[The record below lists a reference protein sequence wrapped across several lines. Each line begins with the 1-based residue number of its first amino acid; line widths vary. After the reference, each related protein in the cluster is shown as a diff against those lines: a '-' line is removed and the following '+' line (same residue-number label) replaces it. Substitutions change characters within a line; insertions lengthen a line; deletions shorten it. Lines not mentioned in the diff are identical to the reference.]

1 MIYPT
6 ISKIFFMDP
15 NLLDKLDTPRAALR
29 ILVVL
34 SEKPQGATIN
44 NFYETMKALGIGRA
58 AIDTSRAALLEAGL
72 TAEYHPD
79 DEKRYVKVIDLTP
92 LGVSVAIKLK
102 AIAEMMRRSKEP
114 VLPS

>member
-1 MIYPT
+1 V
-6 ISKIFFMDP
+6 DP
-15 NLLDKLDTPRAALR
+15 NLLEKLDNPRAALR

-102 AIAEMMRRSKEP
+102 AIAEMLRRSTEP
-114 VLPS
+114 VSSS

>member
-6 ISKIFFMDP
+6 INKIFCMDP
-15 NLLDKLDTPRAALR
+15 NLLEKLDNPRAALR

-34 SEKPQGATIN
+34 SERPQGATVN
-44 NFYETMKALGIGRA
+44 KLYETMKALGIGRA

-72 TAEYHPD
+72 TAEYNPD
-79 DEKRYVKVIDLTP
+79 NEKRYVKVIDLTP

-102 AIAEMMRRSKEP
+102 AIAEMMRRSKEQ
-114 VLPS
+114 VLPL